1 MESLKN
7 SLFEK
12 LMQKTK
18 ELGRRVSFSEM
29 QEDPAMPNPN
39 QYAFYYG
46 SFDEASKMAELKM
59 KLAGKAELKEGG
71 DLGVSKKKQNGLG
84 EERTKV
90 ILSEITDMYIAADG
104 RMPSQRD
111 IKKSRY
117 ISEKE
122 VDTLRRS
129 GELNEI
135 VIRRLAEEKTGKKYL
150 NPQERRKQ
158 EVNQTHQK
166 RLDLIVGKDNL
177 DEAKEVEKMSE
188 NIEKVEE
195 AKKVE
200 EPGRIEKPEKPE
212 KELKHVYK
220 RWTADEVK
228 KIISE
233 HYEANGH
240 LPTDAWLKD
249 SADAPSVMTVKKYL
263 GNTRE
268 EWLKAIGVEE
278 PEKTKS
284 PMTNIKTETC
294 EVEKELIN
302 IIGQDGKLKQLGDM
316 SDLMADIKIE
326 KQFILRFGRI
336 RAVINL
342 SATIEE

>member
-1 MESLKN
+1 MDSLKK

-12 LMQKTK
+12 LMRKTK

-29 QEDPAMPNPN
+29 QEDPAMPSPN

-46 SFDEASKMAELKM
+46 SFDEASKMAERTM
-59 KLAGKAELKEGG
+59 KLASKAEPKERG
-71 DLGVSKKKQNGLG
+71 DLAVSKKKQNGLG

-122 VDTLRRS
+122 VDVLRRS
-129 GELNEI
+129 GELKEI

-166 RLDLIVGKDNL
+166 RLDLIMGKDNL
-177 DEAKEVEKMSE
+177 DKAKEVEKMSE

-195 AKKVE
+195 AKKIE
-200 EPGRIEKPEKPE
+200 EPGRIEKTEE
-212 KELKHVYK
+212 ELRHAYK
-220 RWTADEVK
+220 RWAAEEVK

-233 HYEANGH
+233 YYEANGH

-249 SADAPSVMTVKKYL
+249 SADVPSVMTVKKYL

-302 IIGQDGKLKQLGDM
+302 LIGQDGKLKQLGDM
-316 SDLMADIKIE
+316 SDLMTDIKIE
-326 KQFILRFGRI
+326 KQFVLRFGRI
-336 RAVINL
+336 RATINL
-342 SATIEE
+342 FATIDE